1 MSQNK
6 NNDRKFVG
14 SGTKPQNFDLI
25 NISIA
30 KSKLEPYWYEYNGE
44 HYVKLTVGGLREKN
58 EYGKTH
64 SVWINDYKPGE
75 NASKPKQTAKAP
87 QQEPTTGDLPF

>member
-14 SGTKPQNFDLI
+14 SGVKPQNFDLI

-44 HYVKLTVGGLREKN
+44 HYIKLTVGGLREKN

-64 SVWINDYKPGE
+64 SVWINDYKPE
-75 NASKPKQTAKAP
+75 ANSKASSNSNTQSKAA
-87 QQEPTTGDLPF
+87 TSGDLPF